1 MKLSFLIV
9 VVFSLVVL
17 SFAADVRTTKS
28 ETGAASGGTGVEMY
42 TGPGPLQPTK
52 RSKEIE
58 AKRGGSTFKPR
69 VTCESKLN
77 SPCLLNSDCPCTGFC
92 YFPKQST
99 IKDGRCTV
107 YDRKAHN

>member
-9 VVFSLVVL
+9 LVFALAAL
-17 SFAADVRTTKS
+17 GFAADVRTKAT
-28 ETGAASGGTGVEMY
+28 TGGTGASGGTGPGF
-42 TGPGPLQPTK
+42 TGAGPLEPTA

-58 AKRGGSTFKPR
+58 KKRGGSTFKPR
-69 VTCESKLN
+69 VTCASKLN